1 MTTQLNNVYLRSG
14 GKLSLAL
21 GTDPTRVY
29 GSTDADV
36 VTIAAGVSVVL
47 DGSFNRGNDII
58 RFTGNAAS
66 YSVVRVNAS
75 TVRITDAAGTSVTI
89 PVGSAGTAIEFA
101 DATRT
106 LSGSSAG
113 ILLGNQT
120 ITATPVA
127 LAAGTA
133 PAPVEEYV
141 LTSSAPTVTEGND
154 GTKTLTYLLTLNK
167 APTSEVTVNYQTT
180 DAGTAAAGDDFQ
192 VVAGIATFAPGQT
205 ATTVSVTVYADT
217 IVEADETVALR
228 LSGSKLVAAVDALG
242 TIRND
247 DSAPVDPSAYTV
259 TAGDIAAA
267 NASNVP
273 VTLNIGNTGNKTV
286 TIQSDGASAT
296 QGIIIN
302 GDANA
307 TVNSG
312 AAGDKITISGN
323 GINTIN
329 TGGGND
335 NVSVYGSGTNTINV
349 GTGNDTVVG
358 GTGDET
364 VIFAAGALGAGDVVD
379 GGAGNDTVRVSGD
392 GNVIGYFDTNN
403 NGVVDAGD
411 FNGANLIGVENI
423 IFDGTTVSISAAT
436 LQTLIQNGLKS
447 ITGSTLTTELTI
459 VGLQAAPNG
468 TLNLSGIAI
477 NGGLEKITTNG
488 NGTLILN
495 TTQANQIAA
504 ISASTGTL
512 TQQVIVSGP
521 QSVAMAEALLASGST
536 AKFTLVDTAAN
547 LALAPKAVFANAVS
561 VEATTD
567 ATAAQAVQIASVI
580 ASLASTNASLYT
592 GSVFVDAGIKVNVTD
607 TASMLANNVSGLAIA
622 DKVTATT
629 AATTAEAKAIWA
641 ANTGGTLFT
650 ASYAVVDSA
659 SALTSRLVTLDTANN
674 SPTVTTTST
683 AGFAIGQVVIGA
695 GIPEGATITAITG
708 GTTFT
713 ISAAATATASNVA
726 GRIDGLVETAN
737 VAALNNANSVSFT
750 ATATPS
756 IVQVAALNA
765 ALADATGGL
774 TKVSAG
780 YKLNDTLANLTNPT
794 NAAIVSAAGDVSVVT
809 APGNN
814 TLAAIG
820 VAQAVAVEA
829 LSNSGA
835 NAYKLSDTPTLLR
848 SAGSDVTAV
857 AIANGGAT
865 ATGANTD
872 ALTVSELNALVA
884 KFGGT
889 AFSTDRKVVDTAA
902 EIVKLTPA
910 ALAEA
915 RPLEVSSTSTATVAE
930 LLSLNKFLTDNTV
943 SITNNVKVK
952 DTAASLEAAVK
963 VPTTLAAL
971 DASQSVAVD
980 GNATVKQIAD
990 INTALSSV
998 NGAGRAL
1005 TSVAAGY
1012 TLEDSAAK
1020 LAAEGAATIIDAAAK
1035 VTVTGT
1041 ATVAEIDIIADAFAV
1056 SGALGAALGTTI
1068 KYALKDTAAA
1078 LLTTV
1083 LTVDG
1088 GANNTSV
1095 RADYVAAASSVS
1107 LSNTTITAAQAVS
1120 LRDVPAFD
1128 RVYAIED
1135 TVAGL
1140 NAANLTGGNPN
1151 VDGRAALAGATKVT
1165 LVDSLAS
1172 LFANGV
1178 PVAAQDLASTV
1189 IASGTL
1195 AQLTGGNAVDKSKVD
1210 GFRITNGST
1219 SAVVGVQITDVAAV
1233 NALSAIAPTQYKIL
1247 GTDYDI
1253 LMGNGAGVA
1262 TFVANAAEVAVNDPL
1277 TVAEFNT
1284 LDARAGGKLT
1294 YTLTD
1299 SAAALA
1305 ASGAAAATA
1314 GTQQIS
1320 VDVSG
1325 NKANATVAEA
1335 KVLIARGI
1343 TGFTIFDTAEN
1354 ITAAGDL
1361 LLDNKVA
1368 AIVISDGGEVT
1379 LSVAAADKVFD
1390 LNVNGS
1396 EDGSAAAKYNL
1407 VDTASK
1413 LAEADADLIGFAQN
1427 VTATTVATAIDGATL
1442 AGRTSMG
1449 QIVFDVSDATYS
1461 DDLNIAAGKA
1471 RNVTVTGAI
1480 SVADAVHLQAEANT
1494 GTTSYKISDSASD
1507 LALVNNA
1514 SNAAKIAAIEAATGT
1529 VVVNNGSDANVSAE
1543 QATLIAAYAKPV
1555 VYDISSSYADLT
1567 AATVSAGATS
1577 EARNI
1582 AITDGT
1588 LTAARAAQVLAL
1600 SNSGKVTFATV
1611 TGAAADILGLALNK
1625 SDTATALTVSGETSV
1640 ADAASLIAK
1649 AAGVGVSGISLTIDT
1664 IKDTAAALAAAK
1676 SATVAAGTAVV
1687 ATTAA
1692 TVDEAAKIYAAKN
1705 TAVFDITDSYA
1716 NIMRNSDAVT
1726 DANSG
1731 SADVDAVLAL
1741 SQAVKVTISD
1751 AVTVA
1756 QLLKVANEAGGSDQA
1771 LYEIADVY
1779 RIVDADANIATAMGA
1794 NAALLVKAASVTLVN
1809 GTAVKFDDIGGTL
1822 HIVGSLAEIQALP
1835 ASLASANK
1843 LIEASVAELTANQ
1856 AFFSSLPG
1864 NVNYRVV
1871 DTYANLTSGNALIN
1885 VADGITVTDNIT
1897 MAQAA
1902 TVRGLGVAAG
1912 EVNYSVRDT
1921 AEKLM
1926 AGATSIDDTG
1936 AVQTGTPGAVLAAAI
1951 NVEATTPVTVGE
1963 AAVLRAAAGENGK
1976 ATYSITVTD
1985 LASTLVAENAAIFS
1999 GATNITVTAT
2009 TGGSINATEAAVI
2022 LSAKNSGNTVISH
2035 VYAAVGNIA
2044 DLKALVALKG
2054 ANETISKVTVDGAAL
2069 VADIQ
2074 AVQALSST
2082 LVYSLSDKAANLVA
2096 AAGATLNG
2104 ATSITLSSGAATLE
2118 QLAVIDAATPSN
2130 ANTTIAVEDT
2140 AANIL
2145 AASPALL
2152 ARANGAITIKDTSLT
2167 ASQATQ
2173 LAALDAANDTFAINV
2188 AGKKIVDTSA
2198 NLLLADNAA
2207 AVGAAASV
2215 EVSDTVSTQRAAQ
2228 IVTAATGSPVKFN
2241 ISDVYANLA
2250 LDPTTA
2256 GLANNVTITNLLSA
2270 SQARTA
2276 SGWSID
2282 GTLTF
2287 SVRDTA
2293 AQLANPLY
2301 TLALAKAGAITVSTA
2316 ATVDEAG
2323 KLSEMANVAS
2333 YSIKDSATD
2342 VFNALNRVNAA
2353 GIADRDTVLGATSIT
2368 LEDGARV
2375 SEVVGTSA
2383 AATGEK
2389 LGLGSIPGLTFK
2401 VSDTGAAI
2409 AAALKVPAQASVLLN
2424 ATTVELS
2431 DTTGVSV
2438 ANLTLMKDVLGD
2450 AFLYHDH
2457 DNNALTAARYYIKDT
2472 FTNILAADQPF
2483 VEAATTL
2490 TVDGTEGAD
2499 TIDMSGLSKN
2509 MVIYGGSGADA
2520 ITGGAGADLI
2530 DGGLGA
2536 DVLTGG
2542 SGSDVFFFA
2551 AGSSAPTFAGA
2562 GNSGTVNGYDQITD
2576 FTLAGV
2582 DTLEVS
2588 GLGRVA
2594 ANDTL
2599 TNNSTLTIEGAVI
2612 SSIKITNGAV
2622 AFSAA
2627 DDGTSPITITSAAG
2641 LAAAIQ
2647 ALTVNDIGSA
2657 GDTTYFTATIGNVSH
2672 TYVYTQT
2679 GDSAGGDLVD
2689 LVGLSATSLITTG
2702 TTSGGILIG

>member
-247 DSAPVDPSAYTV
+247 DSAPVDPTAYTV

-273 VTLNIGNTGNKTV
+273 VTLNIGNTGSKTV

-349 GTGNDTVVG
+349 GTGSDTVTGGSGNDTIVFG
-358 GTGDET
+358 S
-364 VIFAAGALGAGDVVD
+364 GALGAGDVVI
-379 GGAGNDTVRVSGD
+379 GGTGNDTVRISGD
-392 GNVIGYFDTNN
+392 GNVIGYDANDDGDTTD
-403 NGVVDAGD
+403 GGDIAG
-411 FNGANLIGVENI
+411 ALLIGVENI
-423 IFDGTTVSISAAT
+423 VLDGTTLEIPAVM
-436 LQTLIQNGLKS
+436 LERLIEGGLKS
-447 ITGSTLTTELTI
+447 ITGSSLTTELTI
-459 VGLQAAPNG
+459 TGLNTVG
-468 TLNLSGIAI
+468 TLDLSGVAL
-477 NGGLEKITTNG
+477 NGGLEKVITQGT
-488 NGTLILN
+488 GTLILN
-495 TTQANQIAA
+495 TTQADQIEA

-547 LALAPKAVFANAVS
+547 LALAPKAVFAKAVS

-580 ASLASTNASLYT
+580 ASLASTNTSLYT
-592 GSVFVDAGIKVNVTD
+592 GSAFVDAGIKVNVTD

-629 AATTAEAKAIWA
+629 VATVAEANAIWA
-641 ANTGGTLFT
+641 ANTAGTLFT

-659 SALTSRLVTLDTANN
+659 NTID
-674 SPTVTTTST
+674 
-683 AGFAIGQVVIGA
+683 AGLATPAIV
-695 GIPEGATITAITG
+695 
-708 GTTFT
+708 
-713 ISAAATATASNVA
+713 N
-726 GRIDGLVETAN
+726 
-737 VAALNNANSVSFT
+737 ALNAASSVSYT

-756 IVQVAALNA
+756 IAQVAALNT
-765 ALADATGGL
+765 ALANAAGGL

-780 YKLNDTLANLTNPT
+780 YQLNEDYSNLTNPA
-794 NAAIVSAAGDVSVVT
+794 NATIVSAAGNVNVVT
-809 APGNN
+809 VPGNN

-835 NAYKLSDTPTLLR
+835 NSYKLADTPTLLR

-915 RPLEVSSTSTATVAE
+915 RPLEVLSTSTATVAE

-990 INTALSSV
+990 INTALA
-998 NGAGRAL
+998 AGTGLSA
-1005 TSVAAGY
+1005 VAAGY
-1012 TLEDSAAK
+1012 TLQDTAAK
-1020 LAAEGAATIIDAAAK
+1020 LSVTADANVTRDIVDRSSK
-1035 VTVTGT
+1035 VTVTGA
-1041 ATVAEIDIIADAFAV
+1041 ATINQIDIIADAFTLTDADADMGVDIVYAV
-1056 SGALGAALGTTI
+1056 R
-1068 KYALKDTAAA
+1068 DTADKILNGTGTIAETGERT
-1078 LLTTV
+1078 L
-1083 LTVDG
+1083 
-1088 GANNTSV
+1088 ANYQASATSISITDAV
-1095 RADYVAAASSVS
+1095 VNPAD
-1107 LSNTTITAAQAVS
+1107 AVS
-1120 LRDVPAFD
+1120 LRALPKFD
-1128 RVYAIED
+1128 RVYAIEGNVSQLNTANGND
-1135 TVAGL
+1135 TGK
-1140 NAANLTGGNPN
+1140 
-1151 VDGRAALAGATKVT
+1151 AALAGATKVT
-1165 LVDSLAS
+1165 LVDSLEH
-1172 LFANGV
+1172 LFNAGV

-1195 AQLTGGNAVDKSKVD
+1195 VQLTGGNAVDKSKVD
-1210 GFRITNGST
+1210 GFRITDGTT
-1219 SAVVGVQITDVAAV
+1219 SAVGAVTIDDIVGVNT
-1233 NALSAIAPTQYKIL
+1233 LSAIAPTAYKIG
-1247 GTDYDI
+1247 GTDYNI

-1262 TFVANAAEVAVNDPL
+1262 TFVANAAEVAVNDAL
-1277 TVAEFNT
+1277 TVQKFNT

-1314 GTQQIS
+1314 GTQTIV
-1320 VDVSG
+1320 VDTTG
-1325 NKANATVAEA
+1325 TKENATVEEA

-1343 TGFTIFDTAEN
+1343 TGFTIFDTAAN

-1361 LLDNKVA
+1361 VLLDNKVA

-1427 VTATTVATAIDGATL
+1427 VTATSVAAAIEGATL

-1461 DDLNIAAGKA
+1461 AELNIAAGKA

-1480 SVADAVHLQAEANT
+1480 SVNDAALLQAEANT
-1494 GTTSYKISDSASD
+1494 GTTSYKISDSASA
-1507 LALVNNA
+1507 LALENNA
-1514 SNAAKIAAIEAATGT
+1514 SNAAKVAAIEAATGT
-1529 VVVNNGSDANVSAE
+1529 VVVNNGSDANVSAA

-1555 VYDISSSYADLT
+1555 LYDISSSYADLT

-1600 SNSGKVTFATV
+1600 SNSGKVTFGTV
-1611 TGAAADILGLALNK
+1611 TGAAAEILALALNK
-1625 SDTATALTVSGETSV
+1625 SDAATALTVSGETSV
-1640 ADAASLIAK
+1640 ADAASLIEK
-1649 AAGVGVSGISLTIDT
+1649 AAGIGASGATLAINT

-1779 RIVDADANIATAMGA
+1779 RIVDADANIATAMGT

-1809 GTAVKFDDIGGTL
+1809 GTAVKFDDIGGAL
-1822 HIVGSLAEIQALP
+1822 HLVGSLAEIQALP
-1835 ASLASANK
+1835 ASLANANK
-1843 LIEASVAELTANQ
+1843 LIEVSVAELTANQ

-1897 MAQAA
+1897 MAQAV
-1902 TVRGLGVAAG
+1902 TVRGLGVATG
-1912 EVNYSVRDT
+1912 EVNFSVQDT
-1921 AEKLM
+1921 AANVLS
-1926 AGATSIDDTG
+1926 GNYS
-1936 AVQTGTPGAVLAAAI
+1936 AVLNDAI
-1951 NVEATTPVTVGE
+1951 NVTATTPVTVGE
-1963 AAVLRAAAGENGK
+1963 ANTIRTAVGATGK
-1976 ATYSITVTD
+1976 ATYSITEADTATTFV
-1985 LASTLVAENAAIFS
+1985 SGNAAIFS

-2022 LSAKNSGNTVISH
+2022 LGAKNSGNTVISH

-2145 AASPALL
+2145 AASPTLL
-2152 ARANGAITIKDTSLT
+2152 ARANGTITIKDTSLT

-2173 LAALDAANDTFAINV
+2173 LAALDAANDTFTINV
-2188 AGKKIVDTSA
+2188 VGKKIVDTSA

-2207 AVGAAASV
+2207 AVDAAASV
-2215 EVSDTVSTQRAAQ
+2215 EVSDTVSTQRATQ
-2228 IVTAATGSPVKFN
+2228 IRAAANATGATPVTVN

-2250 LDPTTA
+2250 LEPTTA
-2256 GLANNVTITNLLSA
+2256 NAAANITITNLLSA

-2276 SGWSID
+2276 DGWTNTGI
-2282 GTLTF
+2282 LTF

-2293 AQLANPLY
+2293 AQLANSLY
-2301 TLALAKAGAITVSTA
+2301 AAALAKAGAITVSTA

-2333 YSIKDSATD
+2333 YTIKDSAAD

-2594 ANDTL
+2594 ANGTL
-2599 TNNSTLTIEGAVI
+2599 TNDSTLTIGNFVV

-2622 AFSAA
+2622 VFSAA
-2627 DDGTSPITITSAAG
+2627 DDGTSPITIDSAAK

-2647 ALTVNDIGSA
+2647 ALTVNDIGDA
-2657 GDTTYFTATIGNVSH
+2657 GDTTYFTATIDGVNH
-2672 TYVYTQT
+2672 TYVYTQA
-2679 GDSAGGDLVD
+2679 GVSAGGDLVD